1 MTQSFNSPKTGSGL
15 MNKSFRGGDSN
26 MKKLV
31 FMVAA
36 VALAIGLALPQSA
49 EAGSA
54 QSLRGDK
61 SLESSSINPAMP
73 RLKLD
78 QEKFERTFKEQPPL
92 IPHKVK
98 KYQINL
104 KANRCIQCHDKKYYK
119 EEEAPVIGKS
129 HYMGS
134 DGKEMKTINMGR
146 YFCTQCHVP
155 QADAKPLVSNTHM
168 GNK

>member
-1 MTQSFNSPKTGSGL
+1 MAHSFIARRTGFGSL
-15 MNKSFRGGDSN
+15 IQSFRGGDSN

-36 VALAIGLALPQSA
+36 IALALGLALPQSA

-61 SLESSSINPAMP
+61 AIEDNSINPAMP

-92 IPHKVK
+92 IPHKVA

-104 KANRCIQCHDKKYYK
+104 KANRCVKCHDKKYYK
-119 EEEAPVIGKS
+119 EEEAPMIGKS
-129 HYMGS
+129 HYIGN
-134 DGKEMKTINMGR
+134 DGKEMDKINMGR

-155 QADAKPLVSNTHM
+155 QADAKPLVANTHK
-168 GNK
+168 GN